1 MHLKVTELCS
11 KWLDVSSKELSLA
24 KSVEETE
31 VGSHNNTL
39 TQQVDM
45 VFWNSLIDEEIE

>member
-11 KWLDVSSKELSLA
+11 KWLDVSSKELSLV

-31 VGSHNNTL
+31 VGCHNNT
-39 TQQVDM
+39 TQPLNQLVDI
-45 VFWNSLIDEEIE
+45 VF